1 MASFLLTNLSPSIL
15 RIGVAVNCKSL
26 LSLSSLPA
34 SILEYYFI
42 RYMQGFEWQETA
54 VPRRN
59 TRELREDRHEPREDR
74 REPREDRREPREDR
88 REDRREPREDRRET
102 REPREDRRETREPRE
117 DRRETREP
125 REAHHSPIYL
135 DTAAGVPMQRPAL
148 AAWLAAAAAPP
159 DPTAAARAA
168 TALAKAM
175 ATEGGFELGENA
187 IANMFA
193 PDAPNSP
200 NSLDFRSY
208 SVSWAGGVA
217 EANCA
222 IITGAV
228 RRYAAGTR
236 HLPHVVTSAGDP
248 PSVLACCRALLA
260 ERACELTIL
269 PLTCVGGAGAGGA
282 GAGGA
287 GGAGAGACAAGAG
300 TVDPARVR
308 AALRENTCLVTIAA
322 ASADSGVVNDMR
334 AIAAAAHAGA
344 RARPAAPGPY
354 ERAPAAERRRPPPA
368 RIPVHSDVSALIG
381 AGTFSPVAL
390 GLDAWTAGF
399 AGVGAPAALA
409 ALGVRP
415 AFAAGYGLAP
425 YTLAASALASDA
437 LASGALAASAL
448 AASAPDAS
456 EQCHATALGSASE
469 PSTLTHLGPALAAAV
484 AAWGAPRPAP
494 ADVAAARDALA
505 AALAAVPNISFWFES
520 PRLPSVLV
528 VGHPAFGA
536 STVRDLAR
544 SAIVGRPS
552 AALVAAFGDF
562 GDSAESRAL
571 RNSLRISLAAP
582 ITQIEVARVVAEI
595 EHAAGERQ
603 K

>member
-1 MASFLLTNLSPSIL
+1 
-15 RIGVAVNCKSL
+15 
-26 LSLSSLPA
+26 
-34 SILEYYFI
+34 
-42 RYMQGFEWQETA
+42 MQSGFEWQETA
-54 VPRRN
+54 VASRGLHRVGHDSHV
-59 TRELREDRHEPREDR
+59 DRAA
-74 REPREDRREPREDR
+74 REPRDGRREAREPREDR
-88 REDRREPREDRRET
+88 REDRRETREAREPRRDDRHDDRRE
-102 REPREDRRETREPRE
+102 P
-117 DRRETREP
+117 
-125 REAHHSPIYL
+125 HHSPIYL
-135 DTAAGVPMQRPAL
+135 DAAAGVPMQRPAL

-159 DPTAAARAA
+159 DPAAAARAA
-168 TALAKAM
+168 TSLAKAM
-175 ATEGGFELGENA
+175 ATEGGFDLDSAGANVFA
-187 IANMFA
+187 SANIASANLFASA
-193 PDAPNSP
+193 PDAPNT
-200 NSLDFRSY
+200 LDFRSY
-208 SVSWAGGVA
+208 SVSWASSVA

-228 RRYAAGTR
+228 RRYVAGTR

-248 PSVLACCRALLA
+248 PSVLACCRALQA

-282 GAGGA
+282 GAGGGA
-287 GGAGAGACAAGAG
+287 AGAGAGAACAAGVGGAGAGGG

-368 RIPVHSDVSALIG
+368 RIPFHSDVSALIG

-425 YTLAASALASDA
+425 YTPAASA
-437 LASGALAASAL
+437 LASGALASG
-448 AASAPDAS
+448 APDAS

-469 PSTLTHLGPALAAAV
+469 PSTLAHLGPALAAAV
-484 AAWGAPRPAP
+484 AAWGAPRAAP